1 MRDEFSSDR
10 LTEYL
15 VQIPE
20 KLSQYLT
27 DYGQIILVVILI
39 MPIWFSRKLL
49 IRGLAKK
56 GQTNSKIK
64 QIKRT
69 TFYLCSLISLILFT
83 PLWLEGFQ
91 EFGTIFGLITA
102 AVAIALAQPL
112 QSLTA
117 GVFLIVKRPYVI
129 GDRIEINEK
138 SGEVSDITI
147 LYTTLLEIDTS
158 KSSGQFT
165 GKLLHIQN
173 RHLFTSTVINSST
186 MCGMTW
192 EEISFTITYES
203 KWEKAQHEF
212 ANIVKSVVYPFN
224 IEAEAI
230 IKNNKHDFPS
240 MSTKPTFHISPTDYG
255 IDIAAR
261 FLCPSIAA
269 RSTKDKIWVMVLQ
282 LIESLGEIELA
293 YPTKRVIED
302 KLVSDNPRINS
313 LDRSLNTS
321 KHLGNKPHL
330 ELEGDF
336 TGLKNRMCEDLFK
349 V

>member
-1 MRDEFSSDR
+1 MRDDFSYDR

-15 VQIPE
+15 VEAPDSLAQCI
-20 KLSQYLT
+20 T
-27 DYGQIILVVILI
+27 NYGDIILIFILTI
-39 MPIWFSRKLL
+39 PIWFGRKLL
-49 IRGLAKK
+49 IRGLTKK
-56 GQTNSKIK
+56 GQTNPKIK

-69 TFYLCSLISLILFT
+69 TFYFCSLVSLIIVT
-83 PLWLEGFQ
+83 PLWLDGFQ
-91 EFGTIFGLITA
+91 EFGTILGLITA

-117 GVFLIVKRPYVI
+117 GIFLIIKRPYVI
-129 GDRIEINEK
+129 GDRIEVNEK
-138 SGEVSDITI
+138 CGEVSDITI

-203 KWEKAQHEF
+203 KWEKAQREF

-230 IKNNKHDFPS
+230 IKNNKHDFPL
-240 MSTKPTFHISPTDYG
+240 MSTRPTFHISPTDYG
-255 IDIAAR
+255 IDISAR
-261 FLCPSIAA
+261 FLCPSISA
-269 RSTKDKIWVMVLQ
+269 RNTKDKIWVRVLQ

-302 KLVSDNPRINS
+302 KLVSENTRINS

>member
-1 MRDEFSSDR
+1 MRDNFSYDR

-20 KLSQYLT
+20 ILTQYIT
-27 DYGQIILVVILI
+27 DYGHIILVVILI

-49 IRGLAKK
+49 IRGMAKK

-69 TFYLCSLISLILFT
+69 TFYLCALISLIIFT
-83 PLWLEGFQ
+83 PLWLDGFQ
-91 EFGTIFGLITA
+91 EFGTILGLITA

-117 GVFLIVKRPYVI
+117 GVFLIIKRPYVI
-129 GDRIEINEK
+129 GDRIEVNEK
-138 SGEVSDITI
+138 CGEVSDITI

-173 RHLFTSTVINSST
+173 RHLFTSTIINSST

-203 KWEKAQHEF
+203 KWEKAQREF
-212 ANIVKSVVYPFN
+212 SNIVKSVVYTFN
-224 IEAEAI
+224 VEAETI
-230 IKNNKHDFPS
+230 IKTNKHDFPL
-240 MSTKPTFHISPTDYG
+240 MSTEPTFHISPTDYG
-255 IDIAAR
+255 IDISAR
-261 FLCPSIAA
+261 FLCPSISA
-269 RSTKDKIWVMVLQ
+269 RNTKDKIWVKVLQ
-282 LIESLGEIELA
+282 LIESLGEVELA

-302 KLVSDNPRINS
+302 KLVVDNPRTNLTDHTLIS
-313 LDRSLNTS
+313 SR
-321 KHLGNKPHL
+321 HFGNEPQL
-330 ELEGDF
+330 ELREDLA
-336 TGLKNRMCEDLFK
+336 GLKNRICEDLFK